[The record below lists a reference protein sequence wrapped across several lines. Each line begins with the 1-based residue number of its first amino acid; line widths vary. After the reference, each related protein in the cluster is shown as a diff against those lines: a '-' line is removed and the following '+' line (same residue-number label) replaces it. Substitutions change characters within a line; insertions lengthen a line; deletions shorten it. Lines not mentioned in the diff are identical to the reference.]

1 MYSRSS
7 NRRPPINLPP
17 DYSGT
22 SLGPSQTN
30 QSAAPRYIS
39 RFQRY
44 DRPHSAI
51 TTEND
56 RSAYKTQAI
65 TREDYNES
73 AIPHRMM
80 YEKDNLKPDGS
91 RNVKHS
97 PEYPPFGNNREDIST
112 DSYPTGAAPDGDIRE
127 NGSAEPQERD
137 EDYPYIP
144 PLSSNSG
151 GLGLLTGRELN
162 TDDLLLAGLIFLLFE
177 DTDPNQNSLET
188 ALIIAILFI
197 SGI

>member
-1 MYSRSS
+1 
-7 NRRPPINLPP
+7 
-17 DYSGT
+17 
-22 SLGPSQTN
+22 
-30 QSAAPRYIS
+30 
-39 RFQRY
+39 
-44 DRPHSAI
+44 
-51 TTEND
+51 
-56 RSAYKTQAI
+56 
-65 TREDYNES
+65 
-73 AIPHRMM
+73 MM

-91 RNVKHS
+91 RNVKRS
-97 PEYPPFGNNREDIST
+97 PEYPPFGNNKEDIST
-112 DSYPTGAAPDGDIRE
+112 DSYPTGAAPCSGIDQ
-127 NGSAEPQERD
+127 NQSAEPQQRD